1 MPPFHPLPRLIPPGA
16 FEPQAHFDP
25 RALNAQLHPLVRYFL
40 SLHNERIAERY
51 VHLHPEVAP
60 DAVRAALAYVPRFF
74 HWGGADL
81 FHVATARGI
90 RRTVVIE
97 TNSCP
102 AGQKSMPLTDDT
114 HEQAGYRTLIE
125 RSLLPLLRRRNL
137 PDGELAVLYDKN
149 EMEVS
154 GYAAAL
160 ADQVDQ
166 PVWLVP
172 FHEQDPDAPARFTPA
187 SVLEVRDPATD
198 VWHPIR
204 AALRYVTQRPWGR
217 IPPITR
223 TLICNPVLVCLAG
236 GRNKLLAAKAY
247 DFFNAEAQSSGLR
260 IRTPETIWDV
270 AHAEIPFWVQRM
282 GGLAVVKVPYANAG
296 QGVYTIT
303 SPAELDAFMHAPRAY
318 DRYIVQA
325 LIGNSGWSSRGAA
338 GRFYHLGTVPDRRG
352 DIYVADLR
360 FMVGTSG
367 AGFFPVALYARRARR
382 PLATHL
388 DGQRPSWD
396 MLGTNLSVRR
406 TDGSWATETERL
418 LMVDARDFNR
428 LGLGLDDLI
437 EAYIQTVL
445 AITAI
450 DQMAAR
456 LVNSR
461 GGFRRRI
468 FQSINPDPALIEE
481 LTNPAPRLEEH
492 L

>member
-1 MPPFHPLPRLIPPGA
+1 MSHLPPHAVRIPPGA
-16 FEPQAHFDP
+16 FEPQAHFYP
-25 RALNAQLHPLVRYFL
+25 RVLNAQLHPLVRYFL

-60 DAVRAALAYVPRFF
+60 DAVRAALAYSPRYF

-81 FHVATARGI
+81 FHVATARGV

-97 TNSCP
+97 ANSCP
-102 AGQKSMPLTDDT
+102 AGQKSMPLADEA
-114 HEQAGYRTLIE
+114 HEQAGYRTLVE
-125 RSLLPLLRRRNL
+125 RTLLPLLRRRSL

-149 EMEVS
+149 EMEGS

-160 ADQVDQ
+160 ADQTGQ

-172 FHEQDPDAPARFTPA
+172 FHEEDPDPPARFSA
-187 SVLEVRDPATD
+187 AGILEVRDSASGA
-198 VWHPIR
+198 WLPIR
-204 AALRYVTQRPWGR
+204 AALRYITQRPWNR
-217 IPPITR
+217 IPPLTR
-223 TLICNPVLVCLAG
+223 TLICNPVLACLAG

-247 DFFNAEAQSSGLR
+247 DFFNAESAASGLR

-270 AHAEIPFWVQRM
+270 AHAEVPFWVQRM

-303 SPAELDAFMHAPRAY
+303 SPAELEAFMQAPQTY

-360 FMVGTSG
+360 FMVGSS
-367 AGFFPVALYARRARR
+367 AEGFFPLALYARRARQ
-382 PLATHL
+382 PLATRL
-388 DGQRPSWD
+388 DGSVPSWD

-406 TDGSWATETERL
+406 PDGGWDTETERL
-418 LMVDARDFNR
+418 LLFDARDFNR

-437 EAYIQTVL
+437 EAYIQSVL
-445 AITAI
+445 AITAV

-456 LVNSR
+456 LVNAR
-461 GGFRRRI
+461 GVFRRRI
-468 FQSINPDPALIEE
+468 FESFNPDPALIGEI
-481 LTNPAPRLEEH
+481 R
-492 L
+492 